1 MTKLKIAVENILD
14 EEDERIAYYKRFRDP
29 LTTKTAGKTSD
40 ILSRY

>member
-14 EEDERIAYYKRFRDP
+14 EEDEHITYYKRFRDS